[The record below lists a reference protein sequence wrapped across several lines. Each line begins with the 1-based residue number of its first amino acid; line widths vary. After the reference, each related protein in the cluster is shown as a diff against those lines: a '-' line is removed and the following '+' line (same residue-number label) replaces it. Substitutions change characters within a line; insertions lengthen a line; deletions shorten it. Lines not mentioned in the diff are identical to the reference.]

1 MFELVNK
8 TIPIKN
14 PKKFVYFPKNYLK
27 KNLKKILIHLSSKWI
42 NKNYNENQFLE
53 LISKLEKKSKLF

>member
-14 PKKFVYFPKNYLK
+14 PKNFVFLPKHYQIEK
-27 KNLKKILIHLSSKWI
+27 SFEKRILIHLSTDGLI
-42 NKNYNENQFLE
+42 KNYDENQFIE
-53 LISKLEKKSKLF
+53 LII